1 MTEEP
6 SNARRDLDAEW
17 LPRCCRAWIVEQTR
31 PRGRRQRTE
40 RDQRDV
46 PAEAHGGQHDMRDSR
61 WIATAGTD

>member
-1 MTEEP
+1 MPEP

-46 PAEAHGGQHDMRDSR
+46 PAKPLAVSTHGERASR
-61 WIATAGTD
+61 SPQLGPD